1 MAGELG
7 VGAGNPLAEAVSALY
22 ERCPD
27 VLRKAWASER
37 RVVRHLYINAM
48 PYCELHNNDHFL
60 HLNLNWS
67 PFSHQLTLIAEVS
80 AVWAVIVPS
89 MPYTLSVRPLVP
101 VLTRRE
107 TRLLMLV
114 DAVILGLA
122 SRLTG
127 WLAGWL
133 TD

>member
-1 MAGELG
+1 VAGELG

-48 PYCELHNNDHFL
+48 PYCELHNDDHFL

-80 AVWAVIVPS
+80 AVLGDYCAVHAI
-89 MPYTLSVRPLVP
+89 YSVSAP
-101 VLTRRE
+101 
-107 TRLLMLV
+107 
-114 DAVILGLA
+114 
-122 SRLTG
+122 
-127 WLAGWL
+127 AGACA
-133 TD
+133 D